1 MYIEHIEF
9 KNIFAY
15 GEKLQTLDYSSTG
28 KLILLTGKSGVGKS
42 AILSIPCLLLY
53 GKLDKVP
60 KNAVANRIN
69 KNGYIKGIV
78 NKGKTKYEITRTFM
92 PNSITI
98 LKDGQNI
105 SNFGIKDGQEY
116 IENEIIE
123 MPQAVFS
130 NMISV
135 SMKKFKSFLTMSPAD
150 RKQIIDRVFSLEV
163 VNIVFDKLRSDLR
176 ALGNEMNTYNAT
188 IFSLNNTRNNSI
200 NEMQRLQESLVSKDK
215 QDKVEEYKTSIKEIQ
230 NKLVALQNA
239 YAQANQQYQEIS
251 NQIQSHNSK
260 KMSIE
265 YECSSLNQKLALFSQ
280 DKCPTCGTD
289 FKTEHYDSIKEDL
302 NRLLSEKQDEI
313 SKITELMS
321 ELNNKLSYI
330 NQYCTQIIQTNQE
343 CTSRINS
350 FNLEITKIE
359 SAIKYSSEF
368 QAIQNIIQN
377 TENEIRD
384 INMKILETNVKIRD
398 LQLLSAVYSID
409 GVKQK
414 VISNYLPILNKEITE
429 NLLRVNFPY
438 SIMFDEKFDYN
449 LSDLGTKIPVE
460 TLSDGEMT
468 RVDVVILCSLFKL
481 LKRIYPS
488 INLFS
493 CDELLS
499 SLDTDTAEY
508 VLKYLKE
515 FAKEM
520 QLNMFIVSHVQFS
533 TDYFDTLMEVS
544 KNKGF
549 SEITTTAFSN

>member
-9 KNIFAY
+9 KNLFAY
-15 GEKLQTLDYSSTG
+15 GEKLQILDYSSTG

-98 LKDGQNI
+98 LKDGQDI

-163 VNIVFDKLRSDLR
+163 VNCVFDKLRTDLR

-200 NEMQRLQESLVSKDK
+200 NEMQRLQESLVSKEN
-215 QDKVEEYKTSIKEIQ
+215 QGKVEEYKASIVEMQ
-230 NKLVALQNA
+230 NKLVALQDA
-239 YAQANQQYQEIS
+239 YNQANAQYQEIS
-251 NQIQSHNSK
+251 NQIQGHNRK
-260 KMSIE
+260 KLSIE
-265 YECSSLNQKLALFSQ
+265 YDCSTLNQKLALFNQ
-280 DKCPTCGTD
+280 DKCPTCGND

-302 NRLLSEKQDEI
+302 NKLLSEKQDEI
-313 SKITELMS
+313 SKIADLMS
-321 ELNNKLSYI
+321 ELNNKLAYI
-330 NQYCTQIIQTNQE
+330 QQYCSQIIKTNQE
-343 CTSRINS
+343 FTSKINS

-359 SAIKYSSEF
+359 SAIKSSSEF

-384 INMKILETNVKIRD
+384 INIKILETNVKIRD

-438 SIMFDEKFDYN
+438 SIVFDEKFDYN
-449 LSDLGTKIPVE
+449 LSDLGTKVPVE
-460 TLSDGEMT
+460 TLSDGEMA

-499 SLDTDTAEY
+499 SLDADTAEY

-544 KNKGF
+544 RNKGF
-549 SEITTTAFSN
+549 SEISTTVFSN